1 LTIIDAST
9 IVPIDDHRS
18 LERRSLERGD
28 PSLMRELTV
37 LDRTPAV
44 CCSPLAATAMSDE
57 DAETTAAVFKALA
70 DPGRVRI
77 MNLLANADA
86 PVCVCDLTPELGL
99 SQPTVSFHL
108 KKLVQAGLL
117 EREQRGVWAFYSVNR
132 EVLERLGTIFELEG
146 VRGGSQG
153 GGRT

>member
-1 LTIIDAST
+1 
-9 IVPIDDHRS
+9 
-18 LERRSLERGD
+18 
-28 PSLMRELTV
+28 MRELTV
-37 LDRTPAV
+37 IDQPPAV
-44 CCSPLAATAMSDE
+44 CCSPIGASAMSDE
-57 DAETTAAVFKALA
+57 DAETTAVVFKALS

-77 MNLLANADA
+77 VNLLANADE

-132 EVLERLGTIFELEG
+132 EVLARLGSIFELEG
-146 VRGGSQG
+146 VRG
-153 GGRT
+153 

>member
-1 LTIIDAST
+1 
-9 IVPIDDHRS
+9 
-18 LERRSLERGD
+18 
-28 PSLMRELTV
+28 MRELTV

-44 CCSPLAATAMSDE
+44 CCSPLAATAMSVE

-146 VRGGSQG
+146 AQG
-153 GGRT
+153 GGRR

>member
-1 LTIIDAST
+1 MVIDPSKR
-9 IVPIDDHRS
+9 P
-18 LERRSLERGD
+18 SLERGD

-37 LDRTPAV
+37 LDRSVLDRTPAV
-44 CCSPLAATAMSDE
+44 CCSPLAATGMSDE

-132 EVLERLGTIFELEG
+132 EVLERLGTIFELGG
-146 VRGGSQG
+146 VQGGGQG
-153 GGRT
+153 GGRGGGRT